1 MRAVYDKNDIIS
13 HKKDSKVM
21 FSVVL
26 HCAVNVLQCTDV
38 CTRDNRAQFH
48 IGPVGGTGQE
58 GQ

>member
-1 MRAVYDKNDIIS
+1 MHAVSDQIDIIR
-13 HKKDSKVM
+13 HQMYYKVM
-21 FSVVL
+21 LSVVL
-26 HCAVNVLQCTDV
+26 HCAVNVLQCNDV